1 MVWLA
6 VTRGLSRFQ
15 RQRGNGFNKARLLI
29 VNFIAVNI
37 QWAVILLRQTEGDMQ
52 RFHTIFTGELK
63 CGIAPTTSAPSLRA
77 SSSSASPLG

>member
-52 RFHTIFTGELK
+52 RFHTIFTGVLK
-63 CGIAPTTSAPSLRA
+63 MRDRPDDVRPSLRA

>member
-6 VTRGLSRFQ
+6 VTAAYPRFQ

-63 CGIAPTTSAPSLRA
+63 MRDRPDDVRPSLRA